1 MAFRVSR
8 YIFHITRYN
17 VRTRLR
23 HPLIKVIVALFI
35 FLIFSFPEVIQINY
49 RIILILISRSIPIF
63 SESDIIHTWCATEQS
78 PISHVA
84 LNIADIPA
92 CKCIDVRVRRFTFR
106 NIGQYDICC
115 RCSISVFRWRVQL
128 RAIVIFELDRIFTS
142 SRSVNS
148 RISDIAR
155 YLANCRRPITAEYIG
170 IGSSRFLRRRRTLIL
185 WRSTCYIVFFIAQ
198 LGSIFIYPSYDEL
211 ILFNILCLIFC
222 RPCHIVKAKRTFT
235 TFGYQFPANKLEARF
250 IRSAWRHNI
259 RCLCHIRIFRR
270 ANRRI
275 IIANECNGIL
285 SRCRCVRS
293 LVSCRTGN
301 LIKTNLTI

>member
-17 VRTRLR
+17 IRTGLR
-23 HPLIKVIVALFI
+23 NPLVKVVVALFI
-35 FLIFSFPEVIQINY
+35 FLIISSPEVIQINL

-63 SESDIIHTWCATEQS
+63 SERDIIHTWCVTEQS

-84 LNIADIPA
+84 LHIADIPA
-92 CKCIDVRVRRFTFR
+92 SKCIDVRVRRFAFR

-115 RCSISVFRWRVQL
+115 RCSIIVFRRSSQQ
-128 RAIVIFELDRIFTS
+128 RAIVIFKRDCIFTS

-155 YLANCRRPITAEYIG
+155 YLANCRRPITAEYVS
-170 IGSSRFLRRRRTLIL
+170 IGSSRFHSRRRTLIL
-185 WRSTCYIVFFIAQ
+185 RRSTCYIVFFIAQ